1 VIGSLL
7 ECSFFLF
14 LPKTIIRNTISTLLE
29 LLLERPRAELVFRAY
44 IKESLVQP
52 SATLLSALGLLAA
65 VSSIFMLASPVRVQ
79 VET

>member
-1 VIGSLL
+1 MYKKIVKNKKNEKGGALD
-7 ECSFFLF
+7 
-14 LPKTIIRNTISTLLE
+14 RGGGR
-29 LLLERPRAELVFRAY
+29 LERPRAELVFRAY